1 MKRLVIMRHAKSSWK
16 ESSLT
21 DHQRPLNK
29 RGKRDAPRVGREL
42 QVRGWAP
49 SLVLSSDST
58 RTRLTYK
65 RMLPELQ
72 TTPEVR
78 WREDFHHGGAQD
90 LMLALADLPE
100 ETGTV
105 LALGHNPG
113 WENAVR
119 ALTGQAERMATAN
132 AAMLE
137 AQGKWK
143 DLAEPMTWR
152 LVAMVRPKDL

>member
-1 MKRLVIMRHAKSSWK
+1 
-16 ESSLT
+16 
-21 DHQRPLNK
+21 
-29 RGKRDAPRVGREL
+29 
-42 QVRGWAP
+42 
-49 SLVLSSDST
+49 
-58 RTRLTYK
+58 
-65 RMLPELQ
+65 MLPELQ

-78 WREDFHHGGAQD
+78 WREDFYHGGAHD